1 MRVSRVFSL
10 EGETALVTGGGTGL
24 GFAVTRCFVES
35 GAKVVIVGRRK
46 QVLEEAAHAL
56 GSTVFPVPQDIT
68 CFDEVPRMLEQ
79 AQAAARSAISI
90 LVNNAGNLVKK
101 PTVDTSPEEFES
113 VLDTHV
119 LAGHV
124 VTRAVIPG
132 MVERGHGHILFMAS
146 QASFIGLPQVLAY
159 CAAKSAY
166 LGMTRSLASEL
177 SPYGV
182 RVNAIA
188 PGWIETEM
196 VKSALRSDQERRQR
210 ILSRTPMARFGS
222 PEDVGWAATYLSS
235 PAAKFVTGTVLC
247 VDGGVSIGL

>member
-1 MRVSRVFSL
+1 MKVSGVFSL

-24 GFAVTRCFVES
+24 GFAVARCFLES
-35 GAKVVIVGRRK
+35 GARVVIVSRRR
-46 QVLEEAAHAL
+46 QVLEEAAQAL
-56 GSTVFPVPQDIT
+56 GGGVFPVQQDIT
-68 CFDEVPRMLEQ
+68 RFDEVAGMVER
-79 AQAAARSAISI
+79 ARRVAGATVSI

-101 PTVDTSPEEFES
+101 PAVDTSPEELQS

-119 LAGHV
+119 LAAHA
-124 VTRAVIPG
+124 VTRAVIPA
-132 MVERGHGHILFMAS
+132 MLERGHGHILFMAS
-146 QASFIGLPQVLAY
+146 QGSFIGLPQVMAY

-196 VKSALRSDQERRQR
+196 VRSALRRDPQRRQR

-235 PAAKFVTGTVLC
+235 PAAKYVTGAVLC